1 MLSFLLFAMLVGAP
15 LSYPN
20 ASEIKFQETGKAKDG
35 KGLSVDEVT
44 FIEAARQGDNTTV
57 AKFLAAGLDVNLID
71 KRDDERSTILMV
83 AAMAGKTDT
92 VKLLLDHGAAIN
104 AKTKKGRTALTW
116 ASWRGMTDTVRVLL
130 AAGADINSR
139 DSMGSTPLTFAVS
152 RNRTETVAVLLN
164 AGAKTEFHH
173 TETGQTALIDAVVR
187 GNIDIVRLLLE
198 KGANVNE
205 QDKEGRKPV
214 DWARRLNRVEIEVLL
229 RKAAAKQ

>member
-1 MLSFLLFAMLVGAP
+1 
-15 LSYPN
+15 
-20 ASEIKFQETGKAKDG
+20 
-35 KGLSVDEVT
+35 
-44 FIEAARQGDNTTV
+44 
-57 AKFLAAGLDVNLID
+57 
-71 KRDDERSTILMV
+71 
-83 AAMAGKTDT
+83 
-92 VKLLLDHGAAIN
+92 
-104 AKTKKGRTALTW
+104 
-116 ASWRGMTDTVRVLL
+116 MTDTVRVLL

-139 DSMGSTPLTFAVS
+139 DYLGSSPLSFAVS
-152 RNRTETVAVLLN
+152 RNRTETVGVLLN
-164 AGAKTEFHH
+164 AGAKTNFHH